1 MLVTATLSLLC
12 GVVLQNVYSFVR
24 LRVHVSICFFVVIPA
39 VVLCTYV
46 FFDLCSAFSAR
57 ISPLHRGS
65 AIAKV
70 EKLT

>member
-46 FFDLCSAFSAR
+46 SFDLCYQLA
-57 ISPLHRGS
+57 
-65 AIAKV
+65 
-70 EKLT
+70 